1 MRIEE
6 IVISELPAEPVEE
19 QSSKVQEIN
28 ATLKQNCRYRLCEY
42 FFELF
47 NHHFL
52 SIKMDRA
59 FHRTGEYQ
67 LHIGIL
73 DPEPIRSL
81 RISRWF
87 LVVFSV
93 LAGTAVITGF
103 TNLLPDS
110 NNLTIILVVCAGL
123 FLLVAAYRSHDRL
136 LFYSRNGRIPLV
148 TIFNRQ
154 PDQETFSTFI
164 SILTDQIREAST
176 NLNFICGNGM
186 LNVELREH
194 RRLMETGII
203 SRDEYNISKSRIL
216 RRHH

>member
-6 IVISELPAEPVEE
+6 IVISELPSEPGEE

-28 ATLKQNCRYRLCEY
+28 ATLKQNCRYRFCEY

-52 SIKMDRA
+52 SIKMDPS
-59 FHRTGEYQ
+59 FHRTKEYQ

-103 TNLLPDS
+103 TNPLPDS
-110 NNLTIILVVCAGL
+110 SILTLILVVCAGL
-123 FLLVAAYRSHDRL
+123 FLLVATYRSHDHL

-148 TIFNRQ
+148 TIFNRK
-154 PDQETFSTFI
+154 PDHETFSTFI

-194 RRLMETGII
+194 RRLMEIGII
-203 SRDEYNISKSRIL
+203 SREEYNISKSRIL